1 MTEVSPITTHK
12 RVTLDTAA
20 TLQGLLDL
28 LGDLPIEVPHEA
40 RIAYAAQYADYAEHD
55 EEAHEDPDFEPELL
69 EKLSLVLEWDAS

>member
-12 RVTLDTAA
+12 RVSLETAA

-28 LGDLPIEVPHEA
+28 LAELPVEVPHQA
-40 RIAYAAQYADYAEHD
+40 RIAYAAQYADFAEHD

-69 EKLSLVLEWDAS
+69 EKLSVVFEWEQA